1 MLENRM
7 EYTYNLKRS
16 KSLDEAPTFAQK
28 IAYKAATEEKDRKS
42 VAWHKKKAKM
52 AKYKKKQTKSF
63 LKRQYAEDKYMYA

>member
-1 MLENRM
+1 M

-28 IAYKAATEEKDRKS
+28 IAYKAAIEEKDRKR

-52 AKYKKKQTKSF
+52 A
-63 LKRQYAEDKYMYA
+63 